1 MDCIVLEL
9 QKEAL
14 DKNADIESLL
24 RKAYAIARK
33 LKLSEFEEWVQCE
46 QNGYGEKAVP
56 GYRMIR
62 GQMEALNPIRGWIPV
77 VMGYSMPEN
86 FFDKTKLSNPISELW
101 NLYRDADGQVVVVN
115 LPSIKNKY
123 ILKCYGAGTKF
134 RLQFEKNKAYSI
146 LNTVRN
152 HILEW
157 SLLLEENGIVGK
169 NYSFS
174 DDEKKIAQEKT
185 EIVNYTSNFWNNT
198 EEVQA
203 QQENMDLW
211 QDMSE
216 LPT

>member
-1 MDCIVLEL
+1 MDCVVLEL

-46 QNGYGEKAVP
+46 QKGYGEKAVP
-56 GYRMIR
+56 GYRMVR
-62 GQMEALNPIRGWIPV
+62 GQMEALNPIRGWLPV
-77 VMGYSMPEN
+77 VIGYSMPEN
-86 FFDKTKLSNPISELW
+86 FFERTKLSNPIPEL
-101 NLYRDADGQVVVVN
+101 RDLCRDDDSHMVVVH
-115 LPSIKNKY
+115 LPSIRNKY
-123 ILKCYGAGTKF
+123 ILKCYGVGTQF
-134 RLQFEKNKAYSI
+134 RLRFEKNQAYSI

-152 HILEW
+152 NILEW
-157 SLLLEENGIVGK
+157 SLMLEENGIVGK
-169 NYSFS
+169 NYAFS

-203 QQENMDLW
+203 QQENNL
-211 QDMSE
+211 
-216 LPT
+216 